1 MKNNEEIKE
10 ELQRQIRFTGMHLD
24 YKPTTQDAQKLIDML
39 GGDAK
44 VEMGNSIESVCYYI
58 TLLLLEKQI

>member
-1 MKNNEEIKE
+1 MKDNKEIKE
-10 ELQRQIRFTGMHLD
+10 ELQRQIRFTGMRLE
-24 YKPTTQDAQKLIDML
+24 YKPTTQDAQKLIDIL

-44 VEMGNSIESVCYYI
+44 VEISNSIESVCYYI